1 MQTTI
6 RVNDLSSLIAMRE
19 RFIHKDLLDEFV
31 ETYKNATFFASFDQD
46 RFEPLFD
53 EIALESSLCIGLY
66 IADTKR
72 GEIMFTTTGA
82 ADKGYECVDLVSLH
96 EAIISS
102 EDYAKT
108 YVHKIENIIE
118 EMYRDDVML
127 TLYKVV

>member
-31 ETYKNATFFASFDQD
+31 EAYKNATFFASFDQE

-82 ADKGYECVDLVSLH
+82 SDKGYKCVDLVNLH
-96 EAIISS
+96 EALISS
-102 EDYAKT
+102 EEYAKT
-108 YVHKIENIIE
+108 YTHKIEDIIDS
-118 EMYRDDVML
+118 MYSDDIML

>member
-6 RVNDLSSLIAMRE
+6 RVNDLSPLIAMRE

-31 ETYKNATFFASFDQD
+31 ETYKNATFFASFDQE

-66 IADTKR
+66 IADTKS
-72 GEIMFTTTGA
+72 GNIAFATTNGSE
-82 ADKGYECVDLVSLH
+82 GYKSVDLVNLH
-96 EAIISS
+96 EALISS
-102 EDYAKT
+102 EEYAKT
-108 YVHKIENIIE
+108 YVHKIEDIIDS
-118 EMYRDDVML
+118 MYSDDIIL

>member
-6 RVNDLSSLIAMRE
+6 RVNNLSPLIAMRE

-53 EIALESSLCIGLY
+53 EMVLETNLNVGLY

-72 GEIMFTTTGA
+72 GKIMFTATGA
-82 ADKGYECVDLVSLH
+82 SDKEYKCVDLVNLH
-96 EAIISS
+96 EALISS
-102 EDYAKT
+102 EEYAKT
-108 YVHKIENIIE
+108 YTHKIEDIIDS
-118 EMYRDDVML
+118 MYGDDIIL